1 MRISKPKERWFEVP
15 EDPDEARIKIKHLSP
30 GERQD
35 IFDKVFLQEIE
46 YETGEQGKMIPKMK
60 QVTDR
65 KTDREETLVK
75 AVVDWEYFYDEN
87 GKPLECNVENIIRA
101 SREIEGFAEHVSE
114 CRQVLDSDIAEEEK
128 ELEKNL

>member
-1 MRISKPKERWFEVP
+1 MPG
-15 EDPDEARIKIKHLSP
+15 DPDEGEVKIKHLSP

-65 KTDREETLVK
+65 KKDREQTLVR
-75 AVVDWEYFYDEN
+75 AVKDWKNFFDED
-87 GKPLECNVENIIRA
+87 GKPLECNEKNIIRA
-101 SREIEGFAEHVSE
+101 SREIEGFAEFVAE
-114 CRQVLDSDIAEEEK
+114 CRQTMDEHIFEEEK
-128 ELEKNL
+128 ELEKN

>member
-1 MRISKPKERWFEVP
+1 MRISKPKERWFKMP
-15 EDPDEARIKIKHLSP
+15 GDPDEGEVKIKHLSP

-65 KTDREETLVK
+65 KTDREQTLVR
-75 AVVDWEYFYDEN
+75 AVKDWKNFFDED
-87 GKPLECNVENIIRA
+87 GKPLECNEKNIIRA
-101 SREIEGFAEHVSE
+101 SREIEGFAEFVAE
-114 CRQVLDSDIAEEEK
+114 CRQTMDEHIFEEEK
-128 ELEKNL
+128 ELEKN